1 MAPKF
6 AGSYVSRASYL
17 LSHRL
22 VSSPPPRLL
31 QCGSLLQTPTMATE
45 DARYRQSTQYR
56 LWSFSPSQ
64 LASMREKT
72 NELARRNIS
81 DRLAANSTNNSE
93 PTSTANT
100 PDPDGGP
107 STPST
112 PEFLT
117 PTEEDLLLRYTT
129 TELLRAGDYGN
140 HLTEVKSTA
149 AVFLRRFYIAN
160 SIMTYP
166 PKDMILVAL
175 FFANKVE
182 GHFLNVDK

>member
-1 MAPKF
+1 
-6 AGSYVSRASYL
+6 
-17 LSHRL
+17 
-22 VSSPPPRLL
+22 
-31 QCGSLLQTPTMATE
+31 MATE

-72 NELARRNIS
+72 NELAKRNIS
-81 DRLAANSTNNSE
+81 DRLAALSTNNSE
-93 PTSTANT
+93 PTSTVNT

-107 STPST
+107 STPSAA
-112 PEFLT
+112 EFLT